1 MANEEKFLAYLK
13 RATAD
18 LRETRHRLREME
30 DREREPIAIV
40 GMSCRYPGGVNSP
53 EQLWELVAAG
63 GDGISPF
70 PTDRG
75 WDVEGLFSSDPG
87 ESGTSYVHEGG
98 FLHEAGAFDP
108 GFFGISPREA
118 LAMDPQQ
125 RLLLEVSWE
134 AFERA
139 GIDPT
144 SLKGSRTGVFAGLM
158 YHDYIS
164 QLQSVP
170 DGVEG
175 YLGTGNSGSVLSGRV
190 SYTLGLEGPAV
201 TVDTACSSSLVALHF
216 AVQSLRSGECSMA
229 LAGGV
234 TVMATPGTFVDF
246 SRQRGLSFDG
256 RCKSFAASADG
267 TGWAEGAGVLVV
279 ERLSDARRLGH
290 RVLAVVR
297 GSAVNQ
303 DGASSGLTAPNGPSQ
318 QRVIRQALAGAR
330 LAPEQIDAVEAH
342 GTGTTLGDPIEA
354 QALIATYG
362 QDRPEDRPLWLGS
375 LKSNIGHTQAA
386 AGVAGIIKMVMA
398 MREGVLPQ
406 TLHVDEPTP
415 QVDWSAG
422 AVELLTEPV
431 AWPETGEPRRAGVS
445 SFGVSGTNAHVVLEQ
460 APEAEEPAAVAAPAA
475 LPVVPWVVSARSE
488 AGLAGQV
495 ERLRSFVAERP
506 GGSAL
511 SPVDVGFSL
520 ATTRA
525 VLEHRAVLIGGER
538 MVQGSVS
545 PGRVGVLF
553 SGQGS
558 QRAGV
563 GRELYEA
570 YPVFA
575 DAFDAVCAELDRHLE
590 TPLREVVF
598 GEGAGE
604 LLDQTQF
611 TQAGLFAL
619 EVSLFRLVD
628 AWGVRPDYLLGHS
641 IGELSAAYVAGVLS
655 LEDAAALV
663 AARGRLMQAL
673 PTGGAMVSL
682 QAAEDEILPL
692 LVDGV
697 SLAALNG
704 PSATVISGDEA
715 AVLEIAA
722 HFEGEGRKTKR
733 LRVSHAF
740 HSPRMDAMLDDFRVV
755 AQGLTFNAPQ
765 LSLVS
770 DVTGEVLS
778 AEEIQDP
785 EYWVRHVREA
795 VRFLDGIRTLEAEG
809 VTAFL
814 ELGPDGVLSAMAQDC
829 VTSGSEGGDILTFV
843 PALRKNREEPES
855 LLTALAE
862 LHVRGR
868 AVDWTTYYAGT
879 GARRVEL
886 PTYAFQHQQFWPQ
899 GQAPASVVAS
909 ADPVDA
915 RFWEAIEQGDLAAL
929 VGTLGVEDETQA
941 ALGDLLPVLSAWR
954 RQRRDASKVD
964 GWRYRITWKPLTLRT
979 DTGIGEPWL
988 LVVPD
993 AGADETA
1000 AAVGRALSAG
1010 GAEVV
1015 TVPVAAGGADRVE
1028 LARALRQ
1035 ALPDGRPVGG
1045 IVSLTA
1051 LDEAPDDAHPTL
1063 PGGVSALLA
1072 LMQVLVEQGVD
1083 APLWCVTR
1091 GAVSIGRSESVSG
1104 AVQAQ
1109 TWGLGR
1115 VFGLEHPDRWGG
1127 LIDLP
1132 AELEALDARAWSR
1145 LPGVLADP
1153 AGEDQVALRSGGVFG
1168 RRLVRAPEGEEQTP
1182 EPWRPQGTALITGG
1196 VGALGAHTARWLARA
1211 GVEHL
1216 VLTGRRGAETAGAAE
1231 LKAELTASG
1240 ARVTIAACDVADREA
1255 LAELVT
1261 RVQEADGRP
1270 IRTVVHAA
1278 GVTTQAG
1285 LADADPAAF
1294 ADALAAKATGAA
1306 NLDALFGADTR
1317 DSLDA
1322 FVLFASGAGVWGGA
1336 GQGAYATGNA
1346 YLDGLAEHRR
1356 ARGLTATSISWGGW
1370 SGGGMA
1376 VGTAQEMLARR
1387 GLGGM
1392 DPELAVGA
1400 LVQAVGAGATCLTV
1414 ADVDWALFAPA
1425 FTMARPR
1432 PLIND
1437 IPEAAEALRAPE
1449 ADGASGR
1456 DVAEALRERLAAL
1469 PTAERDRALLDLV
1482 RAEAAA
1488 VLGHPSPD
1496 AVAPDRAFSE
1506 LGFDSLTAVELR
1518 NRLNAATG
1526 LTLPTTLVFDHPTSG
1541 DIALRLLAPQLGA
1554 ADPTAEAAGETADR
1568 RSAHA
1573 DDEPIAIVSM
1583 GCRYPGGVRTPE
1595 DLWRL
1600 VASGGDGMSEFPHD
1614 RGWDMDRLYRG
1625 DNGQPVTTQAHE
1637 GGFVHDVAEFDA
1649 SLFGISPREA
1659 LGMDPQQRVLLET
1672 AWETFERAGI
1682 SPASVRGSRTGV
1694 FTGTNG
1700 QDYATVLLG
1709 SADAGAGS
1717 LATSNAAS
1725 VVSGRLSYT
1734 FGLEG
1739 PAMTVD
1745 TACSS
1750 SLVALHLAVQALRSG
1765 ECAMALAGGATVMST
1780 PAAFMEFSRQGALAT
1795 DGRCKSFAEAADGT
1809 GWGEGVGLLL
1819 LERLSDARRNGH
1831 QVLGIVRGSAVNQD
1845 GASNGLTAPNGPSQQ
1860 RVIRQALEGAGLS
1873 PAQIDV
1879 VEGHGTGTT
1888 LGDPIEAQA
1897 LIATY
1902 GQDRPEDRPLWLGSL
1917 KSNIGHTQ
1925 AAAGVA
1931 GIIKMVMAMR
1941 EGVLPR
1947 TLHVD
1952 EPSSH
1957 VDWSAGAV
1965 ELLTDSVDWPATGEP
1980 RRAAVSSFGVSGTN
1994 AHVILEQA
2002 PEAEEPAAVAAPVAL
2017 PVAPWVVSGR
2027 SAGALSAQVERL
2039 RSFVA
2044 ELPGGSQ
2051 LSPVDV
2057 GFSLVTTRAVLEHRA
2072 VLLGERTVE
2081 GSVSPGKTGVLF
2093 SGQGSQ
2099 RIGMGRELYGAYP
2112 VFADAFDAV
2121 CAELDRHLDRPLREV
2136 VFEGG
2141 ELLDQTQF
2149 TQAGLFA
2156 LEVSLFRLVEAW
2168 GVRPDYLLGHSIG
2181 ELSAAYVA
2189 GVLSLEDAAAL
2200 VAARGRL
2207 MQALPAGGAMVSLQA
2222 AEDEV
2227 LPLLVEGVS
2236 IAALNGPRST
2246 VISGDE
2252 DAVLEIAAHFEG
2264 EGRKTKRLR
2273 VSHAFHSPRMD
2284 AMLDDFRAVAE
2295 GLTFNAPQLSI
2306 VSDVTGEV
2314 LSAEEIQNPEYWV
2327 RHVRE
2332 AVRFLDGIRTLESAG
2347 VTAFLELGPD
2357 GVLSAMAQDCVSG
2370 GSEGGDELTFV
2381 PALRKN
2387 RDEPDALLTALA
2399 ELHVRGRAVD
2409 WNAYYAG
2416 TGARR
2421 VDLPTY
2427 AFQHDRYWPSAAPVP
2442 VAARADGGQDPVDA
2456 EFWGVVERGDV
2467 DELARTLDLA
2477 DSGESS
2483 LASVL
2488 PALSNWHRKRSEDS
2502 AVAGWRYRVTWQ
2514 PLADAGTQGTSGATA
2529 AQKSPLLNGTWV
2541 LAVPE
2546 ADAASTALT
2555 DCATVLGEHGANVVV
2570 LLVDGGRDTVKD
2582 VAERLGEAV
2591 AEPGTLSGVLSLLS
2605 FDERPHPVHGA
2616 LPVGS
2621 FAVLALLRA
2630 MTELGLEAPLWC
2642 ATRTA
2647 VSVRRSDVLAR
2658 PAQAQTWGLGR
2669 VASLEH
2675 PKLWGGLVDLPERV
2689 DATALNRLVS
2699 VLARTDHE
2707 DQVAVREAGVLTRRV
2722 VPAPLDGPEP
2732 ARPWKPSGTSII
2744 TGGTGALG
2752 GHVARWLAGNG
2763 AEHVVLTSRSGG
2775 KAAGVDDLV
2784 VDIEKSGARVTV
2796 AACDVTDRAAV
2807 AALLEKLAA
2816 DGDVVRTVVH
2826 AAGVGVLAPLAVTDD
2841 VLFADIASAK
2851 VAGARHLDELLD
2863 WESLDAVVYFS
2874 SVSAIWG
2881 VGDHGAYAAAN
2892 AYTDA
2897 LAELRRAEGVPA
2909 LSVAWGPWAG
2919 GGMVSDDA
2927 KILLDRQGVRLIQ
2940 PETGMT
2946 ALRQALENDDT
2957 SVAVADID
2965 WERFAPVFTMAR
2977 ERPLI
2982 GDIPQVRAA
2991 VAAPDTGRAE
3001 ETAEVHTLRAE
3012 LTVLAE
3018 ADRERLL
3025 LDLVREHAATVLGH
3039 ATPDGVEPGRAF
3051 RELGFDSL
3059 TAVELRNRLDAATG
3073 LRLPATSVFD
3083 HPTPAA
3089 LASHLQKE
3097 ILQDTEGDLPPG
3109 AELDRLEQVL
3119 AARAHDDIGRVRVV
3133 MRLESLLSRLN
3144 ETHGPGDRTDA
3155 AERLE
3160 SATNEEL
3167 FDLIDNDLGIS

>member
-1 MANEEKFLAYLK
+1 YF
-13 RATAD
+13 
-18 LRETRHRLREME
+18 
-30 DREREPIAIV
+30 
-40 GMSCRYPGGVNSP
+40 
-53 EQLWELVAAG
+53 
-63 GDGISPF
+63 
-70 PTDRG
+70 
-75 WDVEGLFSSDPG
+75 
-87 ESGTSYVHEGG
+87 
-98 FLHEAGAFDP
+98 
-108 GFFGISPREA
+108 
-118 LAMDPQQ
+118 
-125 RLLLEVSWE
+125 
-134 AFERA
+134 
-139 GIDPT
+139 
-144 SLKGSRTGVFAGLM
+144 
-158 YHDYIS
+158 
-164 QLQSVP
+164 
-170 DGVEG
+170 
-175 YLGTGNSGSVLSGRV
+175 
-190 SYTLGLEGPAV
+190 
-201 TVDTACSSSLVALHF
+201 
-216 AVQSLRSGECSMA
+216 
-229 LAGGV
+229 
-234 TVMATPGTFVDF
+234 
-246 SRQRGLSFDG
+246 
-256 RCKSFAASADG
+256 
-267 TGWAEGAGVLVV
+267 
-279 ERLSDARRLGH
+279 
-290 RVLAVVR
+290 
-297 GSAVNQ
+297 
-303 DGASSGLTAPNGPSQ
+303 
-318 QRVIRQALAGAR
+318 
-330 LAPEQIDAVEAH
+330 
-342 GTGTTLGDPIEA
+342 
-354 QALIATYG
+354 
-362 QDRPEDRPLWLGS
+362 
-375 LKSNIGHTQAA
+375 
-386 AGVAGIIKMVMA
+386 
-398 MREGVLPQ
+398 
-406 TLHVDEPTP
+406 
-415 QVDWSAG
+415 
-422 AVELLTEPV
+422 
-431 AWPETGEPRRAGVS
+431 
-445 SFGVSGTNAHVVLEQ
+445 
-460 APEAEEPAAVAAPAA
+460 
-475 LPVVPWVVSARSE
+475 
-488 AGLAGQV
+488 
-495 ERLRSFVAERP
+495 
-506 GGSAL
+506 
-511 SPVDVGFSL
+511 
-520 ATTRA
+520 
-525 VLEHRAVLIGGER
+525 
-538 MVQGSVS
+538 
-545 PGRVGVLF
+545 
-553 SGQGS
+553 
-558 QRAGV
+558 
-563 GRELYEA
+563 
-570 YPVFA
+570 
-575 DAFDAVCAELDRHLE
+575 
-590 TPLREVVF
+590 
-598 GEGAGE
+598 
-604 LLDQTQF
+604 
-611 TQAGLFAL
+611 
-619 EVSLFRLVD
+619 
-628 AWGVRPDYLLGHS
+628 
-641 IGELSAAYVAGVLS
+641 
-655 LEDAAALV
+655 
-663 AARGRLMQAL
+663 
-673 PTGGAMVSL
+673 
-682 QAAEDEILPL
+682 
-692 LVDGV
+692 
-697 SLAALNG
+697 
-704 PSATVISGDEA
+704 
-715 AVLEIAA
+715 
-722 HFEGEGRKTKR
+722 
-733 LRVSHAF
+733 
-740 HSPRMDAMLDDFRVV
+740 
-755 AQGLTFNAPQ
+755 
-765 LSLVS
+765 
-770 DVTGEVLS
+770 
-778 AEEIQDP
+778 
-785 EYWVRHVREA
+785 
-795 VRFLDGIRTLEAEG
+795 
-809 VTAFL
+809 
-814 ELGPDGVLSAMAQDC
+814 
-829 VTSGSEGGDILTFV
+829 
-843 PALRKNREEPES
+843 
-855 LLTALAE
+855 
-862 LHVRGR
+862 
-868 AVDWTTYYAGT
+868 AGT
-879 GARRVEL
+879 GARRVDL

-899 GQAPASVVAS
+899 RQATASVVAS

-915 RFWEAIEQGDLAAL
+915 RFWEAVEQGDLAAL
-929 VGTLGVEDETQA
+929 VGTLGFEDETRVT
-941 ALGDLLPVLSAWR
+941 LGDLLPVLSAWR

-964 GWRYRITWKPLTLRT
+964 GWRYRITWKPLTLQT
-979 DTGIGEPWL
+979 DTGIGGTWL

-993 AGADETA
+993 AGADEA
-1000 AAVGRALSAG
+1000 AAVGRALSAS

-1015 TVPVAAGGADRVE
+1015 RVSVTSCGADRVE

-1035 ALPDGRPVGG
+1035 ALPEGRPVDG

-1051 LDEAPDDAHPTL
+1051 LDEAPDHTHPTL
-1063 PGGVSALLA
+1063 PGGVAALLA

-1104 AVQAQ
+1104 AIQAQ

-1132 AELEALDARAWSR
+1132 GELEALDARAWSR

-1168 RRLVRAPEGEEQTP
+1168 RRLVRAPEGDEQTS
-1182 EPWRPQGTALITGG
+1182 EPWRPHGTALITGG

-1216 VLTGRRGAETAGAAE
+1216 VLTSRRGAETAGALE
-1231 LKAELTASG
+1231 LEAELTASG
-1240 ARVTIAACDVADREA
+1240 ARVTIAACDVADGEA
-1255 LAELVT
+1255 LAELVA

-1294 ADALAAKATGAA
+1294 ADALAAKAIGSA

-1400 LVQAVGAGATCLTV
+1400 LVQAVGTGVTCLTV
-1414 ADVDWALFAPA
+1414 ADVDWTLFAPA
-1425 FTMARPR
+1425 FTLARPR
-1432 PLIND
+1432 PLIDD

-1449 ADGASGR
+1449 GDGARGR
-1456 DVAEALRERLAAL
+1456 DVAEALSERLAAL

-1488 VLGHPSPD
+1488 VLGHPSLA

-1526 LTLPTTLVFDHPTSG
+1526 LTLPTTLVFDHPTSD
-1541 DIALRLLAPQLGA
+1541 DIARRLLAPQLGA
-1554 ADPTAEAAGETADR
+1554 ADPTAEAAGETTDP

-1573 DDEPIAIVSM
+1573 DEPIAIVSM

-1595 DLWRL
+1595 DLWHM

-1625 DNGQPVTTQAHE
+1625 EHGQPVTTQAHE

-1659 LGMDPQQRVLLET
+1659 LGMDPQQRLLLET

-1709 SADAGAGS
+1709 SPDAGAGS

-1750 SLVALHLAVQALRSG
+1750 SLVAVHLAAQTLRSG

-1860 RVIRQALEGAGLS
+1860 RVIRQALDGAGLS

-1902 GQDRPEDRPLWLGSL
+1902 GQDRPEDRPLRLGSL

-1931 GIIKMVMAMR
+1931 GVIKMVMAMR

-1957 VDWSAGAV
+1957 VDWSEGTV
-1965 ELLTDSVDWPATGEP
+1965 ELLTDSVDWPETGEP

-1994 AHVILEQA
+1994 AHVVLEQA
-2002 PEAEEPAAVAAPVAL
+2002 PEEEPAAAAAPVAL
-2017 PVAPWVVSGR
+2017 PVVPWVVSGR
-2027 SAGALSAQVERL
+2027 SSGALSAQMERL

-2044 ELPGGSQ
+2044 ERPGGSEP
-2051 LSPVDV
+2051 SPADV
-2057 GFSLVTTRAVLEHRA
+2057 GFSLVTSRAVLEHRA
-2072 VLLGERTVE
+2072 VLIGERTVQ
-2081 GSVSPGKTGVLF
+2081 GSVSPGRVGVLF

-2099 RIGMGRELYGAYP
+2099 RAEMGRELYGAYP

-2136 VFEGG
+2136 VLDGG
-2141 ELLDQTQF
+2141 DLLDQTQF

-2156 LEVSLFRLVEAW
+2156 LEVSLFRLVEEW
-2168 GVRPDYLLGHSIG
+2168 GVKPDFLLGHSVG
-2181 ELSAAYVA
+2181 ELSAACVA

-2222 AEDEV
+2222 TEDEV
-2227 LPLLVEGVS
+2227 LPLLADSVS
-2236 IAALNGPRST
+2236 IAALNGPSAT

-2252 DAVLEIAAHFEG
+2252 AEVLRITAHFEG

-2273 VSHAFHSPRMD
+2273 VGHAFHSPRMD
-2284 AMLDDFRAVAE
+2284 AILEDFRKVAE
-2295 GLTFNAPQLSI
+2295 RLTFNAPQLAI
-2306 VSDVTGEV
+2306 VSDVTGAV
-2314 LSAEEIQNPEYWV
+2314 LSAEEVQDPEYWV

-2332 AVRFLDGIRTLESAG
+2332 AVRFLDGIRTLEAEG

-2357 GVLSAMAQDCVSG
+2357 GVLSAMAQDCVTSDSG
-2370 GSEGGDELTFV
+2370 EITFV

-2387 RDEPDALLTALA
+2387 REEPESLLTALA
-2399 ELHVRGRAVD
+2399 ELHVRGKAVD
-2409 WNAYYAG
+2409 WQAYFAG

-2427 AFQHDRYWPSAAPVP
+2427 AFQHERYWPRAAPVP
-2442 VAARADGGQDPVDA
+2442 VAVPADGGLDPVGA
-2456 EFWGVVERGDV
+2456 EFWGVIERGDV

-2477 DSGESS
+2477 VSGESS

-2488 PALSNWHRKRSEDS
+2488 PALSSWHRKRSEDS
-2502 AVAGWRYRVTWQ
+2502 AVAGWRYRVVWQ
-2514 PLADAGTQGTSGATA
+2514 PLPDAGPQAASGAA
-2529 AQKSPLLNGTWV
+2529 AAPNTPLLNGTWV

-2546 ADAASTALT
+2546 ADTAGT
-2555 DCATVLGEHGANVVV
+2555 AQADCATALGEHGANVIV
-2570 LLVDGGRDTVKD
+2570 LPVDGGGDTVKD
-2582 VAERLGEAV
+2582 LAERLGAAV

-2689 DATALNRLVS
+2689 DATALTRLVS

-2707 DQVAVREAGVLTRRV
+2707 DQVAVRETGVLTRRLV
-2722 VPAPLDGPEP
+2722 SAPLDGPVP
-2732 ARPWKPSGTSII
+2732 VKPWKPSGTAII
-2744 TGGTGALG
+2744 TGGTGVLG
-2752 GHVARWLAGNG
+2752 GHVARWLAVNG

-2775 KAAGVDDLV
+2775 KAAGVGELA

-2807 AALLEKLAA
+2807 AALLAKLAA

-2863 WESLDAVVYFS
+2863 RESLDAVVYFS

-2897 LAELRRAEGVPA
+2897 LAEQRRAEGVPA

-2957 SVAVADID
+2957 SVVVADVD

-2991 VAAPDTGRAE
+2991 VAAPDTSRAE
-3001 ETAEVHTLRAE
+3001 ETGEAHTLRAE

-3089 LASHLQKE
+3089 LARHLQTE
-3097 ILQDTEGDLPPG
+3097 TLRDTEGDLPPG
-3109 AELDRLEQVL
+3109 TELDRLEQVL
-3119 AARAHDDIGRVRVV
+3119 AARAHDDIGRLRVV

-3144 ETHGPGDRTDA
+3144 EAHGPTDRTDA
-3155 AERLE
+3155 ADRLE

>member
-75 WDVEGLFSSDPG
+75 WDVEGLLSSDPG

-216 AVQSLRSGECSMA
+216 AVQALRSGECSMA

-290 RVLAVVR
+290 QVLAVVR

-330 LAPEQIDAVEAH
+330 LAPEQIDVVEAH

-362 QDRPEDRPLWLGS
+362 QDRPEGRPLWLGS

-422 AVELLTEPV
+422 AVELLTESV

-460 APEAEEPAAVAAPAA
+460 APEAEEPAVVVAPVA
-475 LPVVPWVVSARSE
+475 LPGVPWVVSAKSE

-495 ERLRSFVAERP
+495 ERLRSFVTER
-506 GGSAL
+506 SEL

-520 ATTRA
+520 VTSRA
-525 VLEHRAVLIGGER
+525 VLEHRAVLLGEQT
-538 MVQGSVS
+538 VQGSVS

-558 QRAGV
+558 QRAGM

-575 DAFDAVCAELDRHLE
+575 DAFDGVCAELDRHLDR
-590 TPLREVVF
+590 PLREVVF
-598 GEGAGE
+598 EGGE
-604 LLDQTQF
+604 LLDRTQF

-619 EVSLFRLVD
+619 EVALFELVTS
-628 AWGVRPDYLLGHS
+628 WGVKPDYLLGHS

-673 PTGGAMVSL
+673 PAGGAMVSL
-682 QAAEDEILPL
+682 QAAEDEVLPL
-692 LVDGV
+692 LVEGV
-697 SLAALNG
+697 SIAALNG
-704 PSATVISGDEA
+704 PRSTVISGDEA
-715 AVLEIAA
+715 AVLRIAA

-740 HSPRMDAMLDDFRVV
+740 HSPRMDAMLDDFRAVT
-755 AQGLTFNAPQ
+755 QGLTFNAPQ
-765 LSLVS
+765 LSIVS

-778 AEEIQDP
+778 VEEIQDP

-829 VTSGSEGGDILTFV
+829 VASDSGELAFV
-843 PALRKNREEPES
+843 PALRKNRDEPDA

-862 LHVRGR
+862 LHVRGK
-868 AVDWTTYYAGT
+868 AVDWTTYFAGT
-879 GARRVEL
+879 GARRVDL

-899 GQAPASVVAS
+899 GHAPASVVAP

-915 RFWEAIEQGDLAAL
+915 RFWEAVEQGDLAAL

-964 GWRYRITWKPLTLRT
+964 GWRYRITWKPLKLRT

-1000 AAVGRALSAG
+1000 EAVGRALSAG

-1028 LARALRQ
+1028 LARAVRR
-1035 ALPDGRPVGG
+1035 ALPEGRPVAG

-1051 LDEAPDDAHPTL
+1051 LDEAPDHAHPTL
-1063 PGGVSALLA
+1063 PGGVAALLA

-1132 AELEALDARAWSR
+1132 AELDALDARAWSR
-1145 LPGVLADP
+1145 LPGVLTDP

-1168 RRLVRAPEGEEQTP
+1168 RRLVRAPEGDDQTP

-1196 VGALGAHTARWLARA
+1196 LGALGAHTARWLARA

-1231 LKAELTASG
+1231 LEAELTASG

-1255 LAELVT
+1255 LAEVVA

-1306 NLDALFGADTR
+1306 NLDAIFGADTR

-1432 PLIND
+1432 PLIDD

-1469 PTAERDRALLDLV
+1469 STAERDRALLDLV

-1568 RSAHA
+1568 LSAHA

-1614 RGWDMDRLYRG
+1614 RGWDIDRLYRG
-1625 DNGQPVTTQAHE
+1625 DDGQPVTTQAHE

-1659 LGMDPQQRVLLET
+1659 LGMDPQQRLLLET

-1765 ECAMALAGGATVMST
+1765 ECVMALAGGATVMST

-1819 LERLSDARRNGH
+1819 LERLSDARRSGH

-1931 GIIKMVMAMR
+1931 GVIKMVMAMR
-1941 EGVLPR
+1941 EGVLPQ

-2002 PEAEEPAAVAAPVAL
+2002 PEAEEPAKATAPVAL
-2017 PVAPWVVSGR
+2017 PVTPWVVSAR

-2044 ELPGGSQ
+2044 ERSE

-2057 GFSLVTTRAVLEHRA
+2057 GFSLVTSRAVLEHRA
-2072 VLLGERTVE
+2072 VLLGERTVQ
-2081 GSVSPGKTGVLF
+2081 GSASPGRMGVLF

-2099 RIGMGRELYGAYP
+2099 RAGMGRELYEAYP
-2112 VFADAFDAV
+2112 VFADEFDAV

-2141 ELLDQTQF
+2141 ELLDRTQF

-2168 GVRPDYLLGHSIG
+2168 GVKPDYLLGHSIG

-2189 GVLSLEDAAAL
+2189 GVLCLEEAAAL

-2207 MQALPAGGAMVSLQA
+2207 MQALPTGGAMVSLQA

-2227 LPLLVEGVS
+2227 LPLLVDGMS
-2236 IAALNGPRST
+2236 IAALNGPSAT

-2252 DAVLEIAAHFEG
+2252 DAVLAIAAHFEG

-2284 AMLDDFRAVAE
+2284 AMLDDFRAVAAS
-2295 GLTFNAPQLSI
+2295 LTFNAPQLPI

-2314 LSAEEIQNPEYWV
+2314 LSVEEIQDPEYWV

-2332 AVRFLDGIRTLESAG
+2332 AVRFLDGIRTLEAEG

-2357 GVLSAMAQDCVSG
+2357 GVLSAMAQDCVASDSG
-2370 GSEGGDELTFV
+2370 ELAFV

-2387 RDEPDALLTALA
+2387 REEPDALLTALA
-2399 ELHVRGRAVD
+2399 ELQVRGKAVD
-2409 WNAYYAG
+2409 WTAYYTG

-2427 AFQHDRYWPSAAPVP
+2427 AFQHDRYWPSAARVP
-2442 VAARADGGQDPVDA
+2442 VAVRTDGGQGPVDT

-2467 DELARTLDLA
+2467 DELARTLELA
-2477 DSGESS
+2477 DSGEST

-2488 PALSNWHRKRSEDS
+2488 PALSSWHRKRSEDS
-2502 AVAGWRYRVTWQ
+2502 AVAGWRYRVTWH
-2514 PLADAGTQGTSGATA
+2514 PLADAGTQGTSATSGATA
-2529 AQKSPLLNGTWV
+2529 AQKTSLLNGTWV

-2555 DCATVLGEHGANVVV
+2555 DCATALREHGANVTV
-2570 LLVDGGRDTVKD
+2570 LPVDGGRDTVKD
-2582 VAERLGEAV
+2582 VAERLCEAV

-2605 FDERPHPVHGA
+2605 FDERPHPAHDA

-2675 PKLWGGLVDLPERV
+2675 PKLWGGLIDLPERV

-2722 VPAPLDGPEP
+2722 VPAPLDGPVP
-2732 ARPWKPSGTSII
+2732 ARPWKPSGTAVI

-2752 GHVARWLAGNG
+2752 GHVARWLAGGG

-2784 VDIEKSGARVTV
+2784 VDIEKAGARVTV

-2863 WESLDAVVYFS
+2863 RENLDAVVYFS

-2897 LAELRRAEGVPA
+2897 LAEQRRAEGVPA

-2940 PETGMT
+2940 PDTGMT

-2957 SVAVADID
+2957 SVVVADVD

-2982 GDIPQVRAA
+2982 GDLPQVRAM
-2991 VAAPDTGRAE
+2991 AAPDAGRAE
-3001 ETAEVHTLRAE
+3001 ETGEVHALRAE

-3089 LASHLQKE
+3089 LARHLQAE

-3144 ETHGPGDRTDA
+3144 ETHGPEDRTDA